1 MTDPKIS
8 IAMATYN
15 GARFIREQLD
25 SLAAQSLLPY
35 ELVVCDDGSADSTVA
50 IVDSFAATAPFPV
63 RIHRNP
69 QRLGYADNFLK
80 AARLCEGDWTAFC
93 DQDDSWLPEK
103 LEVVAAAI
111 RRHPEVVLVTHPAE
125 LVDEAMQ
132 PTGETA
138 WPSPE
143 RLCPRL
149 SFVWRPGMGCGQI
162 FRSSLVREIPFH
174 RRFLVEL
181 TPPSVSPHDIWVA
194 RLSQCVGSA
203 FHLSR
208 SLVLRRRHGE
218 SVTWARK
225 PRTSIGTQAP
235 EWHDISETLL
245 MKSRIAKDQA
255 DVLAQCALEAG
266 PAYSAMLRE
275 ASAYFTDAARLLEA
289 RRECRRMT
297 GVRRYRRALALFTDP
312 AYWRMGY
319 SIVGWRGR
327 ARDLVELFGNRVSPS
342 DVAKI

>member
-35 ELVVCDDGSADSTVA
+35 ELVVCDDGSADSTVE
-50 IVDSFAATAPFPV
+50 IVEGFTMTAPFPV
-63 RIHRNP
+63 RIYRNP

-80 AARLCEGDWTAFC
+80 AAKLCEGDWTAFC

-111 RRHPEVVLVTHPAE
+111 RRHPDVVLVTHPAE
-125 LVDEAMQ
+125 LVDEALR
-132 PTGETA
+132 PTGDTA
-138 WPSPE
+138 WPSAE
-143 RLCPRL
+143 MLCPRL
-149 SFVWRPGMGCGQI
+149 SYVWRHGMGCGQI
-162 FRSSLVREIPFH
+162 FRTSLVREIPYH
-174 RRFLVEL
+174 RRFLMEL
-181 TPPSVSPHDIWVA
+181 APPLVSPHDVWVA

-208 SLVLRRRHGE
+208 SLVLRRRHNE

-225 PRTSIGTQAP
+225 PRTRIGTQLP
-235 EWHDISETLL
+235 WHDISETLL

-255 DVLAQCALEAG
+255 DVLTQCAIEAG
-266 PAYSAMLRE
+266 PAYSPMLRD
-275 ASAYFTDAARLLEA
+275 ASEYFTHAARILEA

-297 GVRRYRRALALFTDP
+297 GVRRYKRVLELFTDP

-327 ARDLVELFGNRVSPS
+327 ARDLVELIGNRVSPS
-342 DVAKI
+342 DMAKV